1 MCVCPTDEDDDDDDK
16 KTAATIMGFTSDQE
30 YEEKVIAY

>member
-1 MCVCPTDEDDDDDDK
+1 MCVCPTDEDDDK
-16 KTAATIMGFTSDQE
+16 KTAATTMGFTSDHE